1 MATAPDPALDAQLFR
16 KVEDGKRGI
25 PEAIFIENVEEL
37 CRTRKATDVVARL
50 QDLHSK
56 YQYMQ
61 SSIAAQRSGLKVKI
75 PDIGSAL
82 ETVNHLIDKRDA
94 SEEATEYTYQLAENL
109 WAKAAAPPTQS
120 VHLWLGANCMLEYT
134 LEEAVELLSTNEAN
148 AKTML
153 KSLDED
159 MAFLR
164 DQITTTEVN
173 IARTHNFG
181 VKQRQ
186 KDEAEGKAAKA
197 AAQPEKAAGA
207 PTTFS
212 PAARPEATSEP
223 GTFTWK
229 QDRDEVEVSV
239 ALPKDAD
246 KKDVKV
252 TILAESLRVDHKG
265 KKLLK
270 GNFVAKCSPNGST
283 WTMGRGRVDISLEKA
298 EASQWPS
305 LFEASED

>member
-1 MATAPDPALDAQLFR
+1 
-16 KVEDGKRGI
+16 
-25 PEAIFIENVEEL
+25 
-37 CRTRKATDVVARL
+37 
-50 QDLHSK
+50 
-56 YQYMQ
+56 MQ
-61 SSIAAQRSGLKVKI
+61 SSLLAQRSSLKTKL
-75 PDIGSAL
+75 PDIVSAL
-82 ETVNHLIDKRDA
+82 ETVNHLVERRSKM
-94 SEEATEYTYQLAENL
+94 EEGETTEYTYQMSENI
-109 WAKAAAPPTQS
+109 WSKASAPATNC
-120 VHLWLGANCMLEYT
+120 VCLWLGANCMLEYT

-223 GTFTWK
+223 
-229 QDRDEVEVSV
+229 
-239 ALPKDAD
+239 
-246 KKDVKV
+246 
-252 TILAESLRVDHKG
+252 
-265 KKLLK
+265 
-270 GNFVAKCSPNGST
+270 
-283 WTMGRGRVDISLEKA
+283 
-298 EASQWPS
+298 
-305 LFEASED
+305 